1 MVLHITEP
9 YLWLPI
15 DKKKSEVTLHF
26 YCRREKFQE
35 ITMQLGGTDCDF
47 YTTMDVSRYL
57 GQKIEIDGEIP
68 EDMLSPIF
76 CSKEDVQ
83 HVYPFRPQIHFTPKI
98 GWHNDPN
105 GLVYADG
112 VYHLYYQWNPYG
124 VIWGNMHWGHAVSKD
139 MITWEHRSMALEPDQ
154 YGTVYSGCG
163 WQDKENAAGFGEDT
177 LLFFYTAAGGSS
189 RWSLEAGNRHT
200 QRLAIS
206 TDGGETLQR
215 IDGAVIPHIAGDNRD
230 PKVFYHKESAAY
242 IMALYLDGNEFAIFR
257 SANLLHWEETQR
269 FTAESMWEC
278 PDLFALPVDYA
289 AGEKKWVFWSA
300 DGYYLIGDFD
310 GYRFTPKAEVQSAY
324 STALPYAAQTYAG
337 VEGRTI
343 SVSWLRLKNDR
354 GNYRGAMS
362 LPMELSLWKKD
373 GRCQLRFHLPKEFL
387 ACRQL
392 CCAPV
397 EGVKRF
403 ETELKGRAAELLLC
417 WNTQE
422 SGITKLWIGC
432 TEITADFG
440 EGCLTFTN
448 PQIEAETIVVPFDQK
463 VTLTLDLI
471 IDQEIIEFLGND
483 GAIYGAVE
491 TEENILQKKVMV
503 ESGMEIASMTF
514 YELCPSAKE
523 NTRE

>member
-1 MVLHITEP
+1 MILQITEP

-15 DKKKSEVTLHF
+15 DKKKPEVTLHF
-26 YCRREKFQE
+26 YCGREKFQE
-35 ITMQLGGTDCDF
+35 IKMQLGGTDCDF

-76 CSKEDVQ
+76 CCKKDVQ
-83 HVYPFRPQIHFTPKI
+83 QEYPFRPQIHFTPRI

-105 GLVYADG
+105 GLVFADG

-124 VIWGNMHWGHAVSKD
+124 VIWGNMHWGHAVSRD

-163 WQDKENAAGFGEDT
+163 WQDKENVAGFGENT

-189 RWSLEAGNRHT
+189 RWSVEAGNRHT

-206 TDGGETLQR
+206 SDGGETLQR
-215 IDGAVIPHIAGDNRD
+215 IDGTVIPHIAGDNRD

-242 IMALYLDGNEFAIFR
+242 IMTLYLDENEFAVFR

-269 FTAESMWEC
+269 FSAEGMWEC
-278 PDLFALPVDYA
+278 PDLFALPVDNA

-310 GYRFTPKAEVQSAY
+310 GYCFTPEAEIQRAY
-324 STALPYAAQTYAG
+324 GTALPYAAQTYAG
-337 VEGRTI
+337 VEDRTI

-362 LPMELSLWKKD
+362 LPMELSLWKKK
-373 GRCQLRFHLPKEFL
+373 GSYQMRFHLPKEFL
-387 ACRQL
+387 AYRRL

-397 EGVKRF
+397 EGVKKF
-403 ETELKGRAAELLLC
+403 EIELKGRATEILFC
-417 WNTQE
+417 WNAQDGGVTR
-422 SGITKLWIGC
+422 LWIGS
-432 TEITADFG
+432 TEVTLDFD
-440 EGCLTFTN
+440 EGCLTFGN
-448 PQIEAETIVVPFDQK
+448 PQVDAETIVVPFDK
-463 VTLTLDLI
+463 KESLTLDLI
-471 IDQEIIEFLGND
+471 IDQEVIEFLGND

-491 TEENILQKKVMV
+491 TEENILQKKVVM
-503 ESGMEIASMTF
+503 ESGAELASMTC
-514 YELCPSAKE
+514 YELCPSAEEK
-523 NTRE
+523 TRE